1 MTEYSLYT
9 SLPVRKIV
17 KGDTLSVF
25 FTTNG
30 VALFQG
36 VNPDT
41 GVPTPSWNAESG
53 PVITPHVGSARGAS
67 YSLEA
72 HRWKYN
78 GNDLKFSTSGS
89 GWETSTVDNRFQ
101 INHTDGSIRII
112 GDLASKNNQD
122 ADTLEYSG
130 VARQSAKVTFD
141 VQKTVDIFISPLGSS
156 SFGGGVSV
164 ESTAIGTINGVLVN
178 STHISNTVLFNAN
191 GAVASYTVNV
201 RKGLNGTVIASLSNG
216 KISTFEITRDMV
228 DGQEL
233 FIVEFYIDGNTEAV
247 YRTGFTV
254 IDIDDLYQAQ
264 ADMDGEPSDN
274 KDDVAYIKGKIINVR
289 THTEV
294 GASGNVVFQLV
305 NNSDESVLIS
315 KTVPY
320 QEFHDTG
327 IPVTGAD
334 ITDAHGNTI
343 SASANMQFNVTIA

>member
-17 KGDTLSVF
+17 KGDTLSVY

-89 GWETSTVDNRFQ
+89 GWETSTVDNRFR
-101 INHTDGSIRII
+101 INHIDGSIQII

-178 STHISNTVLFNAN
+178 STRISNTVLFNAN
-191 GAVASYTVNV
+191 GAVVSYTVKV
-201 RKGLNGTVIASLSNG
+201 RNGLNGTEIASLPNG

-294 GASGNVVFQLV
+294 GATGNVVFKLV
-305 NNSDESVLIS
+305 NNSDNSVLIS

-320 QEFHDTG
+320 QEFHNTG

-334 ITDAHGNTI
+334 ITDANDNTI

>member
-17 KGDTLSVF
+17 KGDTLSVY

-41 GVPTPSWNAESG
+41 GVPIPSWNAESG

-89 GWETSTVDNRFQ
+89 GWETSTVDNRFR
-101 INHTDGSIRII
+101 INHIDGSIQII
-112 GDLASKNNQD
+112 GNLASKNNQD

-141 VQKTVDIFISPLGSS
+141 VQKTVDIFISPIGSS

-178 STHISNTVLFNAN
+178 STRISNTVLFNAN
-191 GAVASYTVNV
+191 GAVASYTVKV
-201 RKGLNGTVIASLSNG
+201 RKGLNGTEIASLLNG

-233 FIVEFYIDGNTEAV
+233 FIVEFYIEGNTEAV

-289 THTEV
+289 TNTEV
-294 GASGNVVFQLV
+294 GATGNVVFKLV
-305 NNSDESVLIS
+305 NNSDNSVLIS

-334 ITDAHGNTI
+334 ITDSQDNTI

>member
-17 KGDTLSVF
+17 KGDTLSLY

-41 GVPTPSWNAESG
+41 GVPTPSWTADSG
-53 PVITPHVGSARGAS
+53 PSITPHVGSARGAS

-89 GWETSTVDNRFQ
+89 GWETSTVDSRFRM
-101 INHTDGSIRII
+101 NHTDGSIQII
-112 GDLASKNNQD
+112 GNLASKSNQD

-130 VARQSAKVTFD
+130 VARQSEKVTFD

-164 ESTAIGTINGVLVN
+164 ESTAIGTVNGVVVN
-178 STHISNTVLFNAN
+178 STHITNTVLFNSN
-191 GAVASYTVNV
+191 GAVTSYTVKLL
-201 RKGLNGTVIASLSNG
+201 KGLDGTTLATLPNG
-216 KISTFEITRDMV
+216 KISTFDITRDMV

-289 THTEV
+289 TNTEV
-294 GASGNVVFQLV
+294 GASGNVVFKLV
-305 NNSDESVLIS
+305 NNSDNSVLIS

-334 ITDAHGNTI
+334 ITDSQDNTI

>member
-17 KGDTLSVF
+17 KGDTLSVY

-41 GVPTPSWNAESG
+41 GVPTPSWNAGSG

-89 GWETSTVDNRFQ
+89 GWETSTVDNRFRM
-101 INHTDGSIRII
+101 NHTDGSIQII

-130 VARQSAKVTFD
+130 VARQSEKVTFD

-178 STHISNTVLFNAN
+178 STRISNSVLFNAN
-191 GAVASYTVNV
+191 GAVASYTVKV
-201 RKGLNGTVIASLSNG
+201 RKGLNGTVIASLPNG

-274 KDDVAYIKGKIINVR
+274 NDDVAYIKGKIINVR

-294 GASGNVVFQLV
+294 GASGNVVFKLV
-305 NNSDESVLIS
+305 NNSDNSVLIS

-320 QEFHDTG
+320 QQFHDTG

-334 ITDAHGNTI
+334 ITDAHDNTI

>member
-17 KGDTLSVF
+17 KGDTLSVY

-78 GNDLKFSTSGS
+78 GNGLNFSTSGS
-89 GWETSTVDNRFQ
+89 GWETSTVDHRFRM
-101 INHTDGSIRII
+101 NHTDGSIQII

-122 ADTLEYSG
+122 VDTLEYSG
-130 VARQSAKVTFD
+130 VARQSEKVTFD
-141 VQKTVDIFISPLGSS
+141 VQKTVDIFVSPLGSS

-178 STHISNTVLFNAN
+178 STRISNTVLFNAN
-191 GAVASYTVNV
+191 GAVASYTVTL
-201 RKGLNGTVIASLSNG
+201 RRGLNGTVIASKPNG
-216 KISTFEITRDMV
+216 KISTVEITRDMV

-294 GASGNVVFQLV
+294 GATGNVVFKLV
-305 NNSDESVLIS
+305 NNSDNSVLIS

-334 ITDAHGNTI
+334 ITDANDNTI

>member
-17 KGDTLSVF
+17 KGDTLSVY

-36 VNPDT
+36 VSPDT

-89 GWETSTVDNRFQ
+89 GWETSTVDNRFRM
-101 INHTDGSIRII
+101 NHTDGSIQII

-130 VARQSAKVTFD
+130 VARQSEKVTFD

-178 STHISNTVLFNAN
+178 STRISNTVLFNAT
-191 GAVASYTVNV
+191 GAVASYTVTL
-201 RKGLNGTVIASLSNG
+201 RRGLNGTVIASKPNG
-216 KISTFEITRDMV
+216 KISTVEITRDMV

-233 FIVEFYIDGNTEAV
+233 FIVEFYLDGNTEAV

-294 GASGNVVFQLV
+294 GATGNVVFKLV
-305 NNSDESVLIS
+305 NNSDNSVLIS

-334 ITDAHGNTI
+334 ITDANDNTI

>member
-17 KGDTLSVF
+17 KGDTLSVY

-41 GVPTPSWNAESG
+41 GEPTPSWNAESG

-78 GNDLKFSTSGS
+78 GNNLKFSTSGS
-89 GWETSTVDNRFQ
+89 GWETSTVDNRFRM
-101 INHTDGSIRII
+101 NHTDGSIQII

-130 VARQSAKVTFD
+130 VARQSEKVTFD
-141 VQKTVDIFISPLGSS
+141 VQKTVDIFVSPLGSS

-178 STHISNTVLFNAN
+178 STRISKTVLFNAT
-191 GAVASYTVNV
+191 GAVASYTVKV
-201 RKGLNGTVIASLSNG
+201 RKGLNGTVIASLPNG

-264 ADMDGEPSDN
+264 ADMDGELSDN
-274 KDDVAYIKGKIINVR
+274 LDEVAYIKGKIVNVR
-289 THTEV
+289 TNTEFA
-294 GASGNVVFQLV
+294 ASGNVVFKLV
-305 NNSDESVLIS
+305 NNSDNSVLIN

-334 ITDAHGNTI
+334 ITDAHNNTI

>member
-41 GVPTPSWNAESG
+41 GVPTPSWNTDSG
-53 PVITPHVGSARGAS
+53 PSITPHVGSARGAS

-89 GWETSTVDNRFQ
+89 GWETSTVDNRFRM
-101 INHTDGSIRII
+101 NHADGSIQII
-112 GDLASKNNQD
+112 GNLASKSNQD

-130 VARQSAKVTFD
+130 LARQSEKVTFD

-164 ESTAIGTINGVLVN
+164 ERTAVGTVNGVVVN
-178 STHISNTVLFNAN
+178 STHIFNTVLFNSN
-191 GAVASYTVNV
+191 GAVASYTVKL
-201 RKGLNGTVIASLSNG
+201 RKGLDGTELTTQSNG
-216 KISTFEITRDMV
+216 KISTFEITRDMI

-233 FIVEFYIDGNTEAV
+233 FIVEFYIEGNTEAV

-254 IDIDDLYQAQ
+254 IDIDDLYQAKAIMEGQ
-264 ADMDGEPSDN
+264 PSD
-274 KDDVAYIKGKIINVR
+274 KEGDVGYIKGYLYNVR
-289 THTEV
+289 TNTEV
-294 GASGNVVFQLV
+294 GASGNVVFKLV
-305 NNSDESVLIS
+305 NESNGSVIIN
-315 KTVPY
+315 KTVTY

-327 IPVTGAD
+327 VPVTGAD
-334 ITDAHGNTI
+334 LTDENNNDI
-343 SASANMQFNVTIA
+343 SASANMQFHVTIA

>member
-17 KGDTLSVF
+17 KGDTLSVY

-41 GVPTPSWNAESG
+41 GVPTPSWSAESG

-89 GWETSTVDNRFQ
+89 GWETSTVDNRFR
-101 INHTDGSIRII
+101 INHTDGSIQII

-130 VARQSAKVTFD
+130 VARQSEKVTFD

-178 STHISNTVLFNAN
+178 STRISNTVLFNAN
-191 GAVASYTVNV
+191 GAVASYTVKV
-201 RKGLNGTVIASLSNG
+201 RKGLNGTVIASFPNG
-216 KISTFEITRDMV
+216 KINTFEITRDMV

-233 FIVEFYIDGNTEAV
+233 FIVEFYIDGNTDAV

-254 IDIDDLYQAQ
+254 IDIDDLYQAT
-264 ADMDGEPSDN
+264 ATMDGEPSDN
-274 KDDVAYIKGKIINVR
+274 NDDVAYIKGKIINVR
-289 THTEV
+289 TNTEV
-294 GASGNVVFQLV
+294 GASGNVVFKLV
-305 NNSDESVLIS
+305 NNSDNSVLIS

-334 ITDAHGNTI
+334 ITDANDNTI

>member
-17 KGDTLSVF
+17 KGDTLSVY

-36 VNPDT
+36 VNPYT

-78 GNDLKFSTSGS
+78 GNDLNFSKSGS
-89 GWETSTVDNRFQ
+89 GWETSTVDNRFRM
-101 INHTDGSIRII
+101 NHTDGSIQII

-130 VARQSAKVTFD
+130 VARQSEKVTFD
-141 VQKTVDIFISPLGSS
+141 VQKTVDIFVTPLGSS

-178 STHISNTVLFNAN
+178 STRISNTVLFNAN
-191 GAVASYTVNV
+191 GAVASYTVKV
-201 RKGLNGTVIASLSNG
+201 RKGLNGTVIASLPNG

-233 FIVEFYIDGNTEAV
+233 FIVEFYIEGNTKAV

-254 IDIDDLYQAQ
+254 IDIDDLYQAT
-264 ADMDGEPSDN
+264 ATMDGEPSDN
-274 KDDVAYIKGKIINVR
+274 LDEVAYIKGKIVNVR
-289 THTEV
+289 TNTEV
-294 GASGNVVFQLV
+294 GASGNVVFKLV
-305 NNSDESVLIS
+305 NNSDNSVLIS
-315 KTVPY
+315 KTVSY

-327 IPVTGAD
+327 IPVTGANL
-334 ITDAHGNTI
+334 TDAHDNTI

>member
-130 VARQSAKVTFD
+130 VARQNAKVTFD

-178 STHISNTVLFNAN
+178 STRISNTVLFNAN

-201 RKGLNGTVIASLSNG
+201 RKGLNGTVIASLPNG

>member
-17 KGDTLSVF
+17 KGDTLSVY

-89 GWETSTVDNRFQ
+89 GWETSTVDNRFR
-101 INHTDGSIRII
+101 INHTDGSIQII

-130 VARQSAKVTFD
+130 VARQSEKVTFD

-178 STHISNTVLFNAN
+178 STRISNTVLFNAN
-191 GAVASYTVNV
+191 GAVASYTVKV
-201 RKGLNGTVIASLSNG
+201 RKGLVGDPIATLPNG

-264 ADMDGEPSDN
+264 AMMEGEPSDN
-274 KDDVAYIKGKIINVR
+274 KDDVAYIKGKIINAR
-289 THTEV
+289 TNTEV
-294 GASGNVVFQLV
+294 GATGNVVFKLV
-305 NNSDESVLIS
+305 NNSDNSVLIS

-334 ITDAHGNTI
+334 LTDSQDNTI

>member
-17 KGDTLSVF
+17 KGDTLSVY

-89 GWETSTVDNRFQ
+89 GWETSTVDNRFR
-101 INHTDGSIRII
+101 INHINGSIQII

-178 STHISNTVLFNAN
+178 STRISNTVLFNAN
-191 GAVASYTVNV
+191 GAVASYTVKV
-201 RKGLNGTVIASLSNG
+201 RKGLNGTEIASFPNG

-233 FIVEFYIDGNTEAV
+233 FIVEFYIEGNTEAV

-289 THTEV
+289 TNTEV
-294 GASGNVVFQLV
+294 GATGNVVFKLV
-305 NNSDESVLIS
+305 NNSDNSVLIS

-334 ITDAHGNTI
+334 ITDSQDNTI

>member
-17 KGDTLSVF
+17 KGDTLSVY

-78 GNDLKFSTSGS
+78 GNDLNFSKSGS
-89 GWETSTVDNRFQ
+89 GWETSTVDNRFRM
-101 INHTDGSIRII
+101 NHTDGSIQII

-130 VARQSAKVTFD
+130 VARQSEKVTFD

-178 STHISNTVLFNAN
+178 STRISNTVLFNAN
-191 GAVASYTVNV
+191 GAVASYTVKV

-233 FIVEFYIDGNTEAV
+233 FIVEFYIEGNTKAV

-254 IDIDDLYQAQ
+254 IDIDDLYQAT
-264 ADMDGEPSDN
+264 ATMDGEPSDN
-274 KDDVAYIKGKIINVR
+274 LDEVAYIKGKIVNVR
-289 THTEV
+289 TNTEV
-294 GASGNVVFQLV
+294 GASGNVVFKLV
-305 NNSDESVLIS
+305 NNSDNSVLIS
-315 KTVPY
+315 KTVSY

-327 IPVTGAD
+327 IPVTGANL
-334 ITDAHGNTI
+334 TDAHDNTI

>member
-191 GAVASYTVNV
+191 GAVASYTVKV
-201 RKGLNGTVIASLSNG
+201 RKGLNGTEIASLSNG

-343 SASANMQFNVTIA
+343 SASVNMQFNVTIA

>member
-17 KGDTLSVF
+17 KGDTLSVY

-36 VNPDT
+36 VSPDT
-41 GVPTPSWNAESG
+41 GIPTPSWNAEIG

-78 GNDLKFSTSGS
+78 GNDLNFSKSGS
-89 GWETSTVDNRFQ
+89 GWETSTVDNRFRM
-101 INHTDGSIRII
+101 NHTDGSIQII
-112 GDLASKNNQD
+112 GNLASKNNQD

-178 STHISNTVLFNAN
+178 STRISKTVLFNAT
-191 GAVASYTVNV
+191 GAVASYTVKV
-201 RKGLNGTVIASLSNG
+201 RKGLNGTVIASLPNG

-294 GASGNVVFQLV
+294 GATGNVVFKLV
-305 NNSDESVLIS
+305 NNSDNSVLIS
-315 KTVPY
+315 KTVSY

-334 ITDAHGNTI
+334 ITDADDNTI

>member
-1 MTEYSLYT
+1 MTEYSLFT

-17 KGDTLSVF
+17 KGDTLSLY

-41 GVPTPSWNAESG
+41 GVPTPSWTIDSG
-53 PVITPHVGSARGAS
+53 PSITPHVGSARGAS

-89 GWETSTVDNRFQ
+89 GWETSSVDNRFRM
-101 INHTDGSIRII
+101 NHTDGSIQII
-112 GDLASKNNQD
+112 GNLASKSNQD

-130 VARQSAKVTFD
+130 VARQSEKVTFD

-164 ESTAIGTINGVLVN
+164 ESTAIGMINGVLVN
-178 STHISNTVLFNAN
+178 STRISNTMLFNAN
-191 GAVASYTVNV
+191 GAVASYTVKV
-201 RKGLNGTVIASLSNG
+201 RKGLNGTEIASLPNG

-254 IDIDDLYQAQ
+254 IDIDDLYQAKAIMEGQ
-264 ADMDGEPSDN
+264 PSD
-274 KDDVAYIKGKIINVR
+274 KEGDVGYIKGYLYNVR
-289 THTEV
+289 TNTEV
-294 GASGNVVFQLV
+294 GASGNVVFKLV
-305 NNSDESVLIS
+305 NDSSGSVIIN
-315 KTVPY
+315 KTVTY

-327 IPVTGAD
+327 VPVTGAD
-334 ITDAHGNTI
+334 LTDENNNDI
-343 SASANMQFNVTIA
+343 SATANMQFNVTIA

>member
-17 KGDTLSVF
+17 KGDTLSVY

-78 GNDLKFSTSGS
+78 GNDLNFSKSGS
-89 GWETSTVDNRFQ
+89 GWETSTVDNRFRM
-101 INHTDGSIRII
+101 NHTDGSIQII

-130 VARQSAKVTFD
+130 VARQSEKVTFD
-141 VQKTVDIFISPLGSS
+141 VQKTVDIFISPLGCS

-178 STHISNTVLFNAN
+178 STRISNTVLFNAN
-191 GAVASYTVNV
+191 GAVAIYTVKV
-201 RKGLNGTVIASLSNG
+201 RKGLNGTVIASLPNG

-233 FIVEFYIDGNTEAV
+233 FIVEFYIEGNTEAV

-254 IDIDDLYQAQ
+254 IDIDDLYQAT
-264 ADMDGEPSDN
+264 ATMDGEPSDN
-274 KDDVAYIKGKIINVR
+274 LDEVAYIKGKIVNVR
-289 THTEV
+289 TNTEV
-294 GASGNVVFQLV
+294 GASGNVVFKLV
-305 NNSDESVLIS
+305 NNSDNSVLIS
-315 KTVPY
+315 KTVSY

-327 IPVTGAD
+327 IPVTGANL
-334 ITDAHGNTI
+334 TDAHDNTI

>member
-17 KGDTLSVF
+17 KGDTLSVY

-41 GVPTPSWNAESG
+41 GVPTPSWNAQSG

-89 GWETSTVDNRFQ
+89 GWETSTVDNRFR
-101 INHTDGSIRII
+101 INHTDGSIQII

-130 VARQSAKVTFD
+130 VARQSEKVTFD

-178 STHISNTVLFNAN
+178 STRISNTVLFNAN
-191 GAVASYTVNV
+191 GAVASYTVKV
-201 RKGLNGTVIASLSNG
+201 RKGLNGTVIASFPNG
-216 KISTFEITRDMV
+216 KINTFEITRDMV

-274 KDDVAYIKGKIINVR
+274 LDDVAYIKGKIINVR

-294 GASGNVVFQLV
+294 GASGNVVFKLV
-305 NNSDESVLIS
+305 NNSDNSVLIS

-334 ITDAHGNTI
+334 LTDAHDNTI

>member
-17 KGDTLSVF
+17 KGDTLSVY

-41 GVPTPSWNAESG
+41 GVPTPSWNAQSG

-89 GWETSTVDNRFQ
+89 GWETSTVDNRFR
-101 INHTDGSIRII
+101 INHTDGSIQII

-130 VARQSAKVTFD
+130 VARQSEKVTFD

-178 STHISNTVLFNAN
+178 STRISNTVLFNAN
-191 GAVASYTVNV
+191 GAVASYTVKV
-201 RKGLNGTVIASLSNG
+201 RKGLNGTVIASLPNG
-216 KISTFEITRDMV
+216 KINTFEITRDMV

-274 KDDVAYIKGKIINVR
+274 LDDVAYIKGKIINVR

-294 GASGNVVFQLV
+294 GASGNVVFKLV
-305 NNSDESVLIS
+305 NNSDNSVLIS

-334 ITDAHGNTI
+334 LTDAHDNTI

>member
-17 KGDTLSVF
+17 KGDTLSVY

-36 VNPDT
+36 VNPNT

-78 GNDLKFSTSGS
+78 GNDLNFSKSGS
-89 GWETSTVDNRFQ
+89 GWETSTVDNRFRM
-101 INHTDGSIRII
+101 NHTDGSIQII

-130 VARQSAKVTFD
+130 VARQSEKVTFD

-178 STHISNTVLFNAN
+178 STRISNTVLFNAN
-191 GAVASYTVNV
+191 GAVASYTVKV
-201 RKGLNGTVIASLSNG
+201 RKGLNGTVIASLPNG

-233 FIVEFYIDGNTEAV
+233 FIVEFYIEDNTKAV

-254 IDIDDLYQAQ
+254 IDIDDLYQAT
-264 ADMDGEPSDN
+264 ATMDGEPSDN
-274 KDDVAYIKGKIINVR
+274 LDEVAYIKGKIVNVR
-289 THTEV
+289 TNTEV
-294 GASGNVVFQLV
+294 GASGNVVFKLV
-305 NNSDESVLIS
+305 NNSDNSVLIS
-315 KTVPY
+315 KTVSY

-327 IPVTGAD
+327 IPVTGANL
-334 ITDAHGNTI
+334 TDAHDNTI

>member
-17 KGDTLSVF
+17 KGDTLSVY

-41 GVPTPSWNAESG
+41 GVPTPSWNAQSG

-89 GWETSTVDNRFQ
+89 GWETSTVDNRFR
-101 INHTDGSIRII
+101 INHTDGSIQII

-130 VARQSAKVTFD
+130 VARQSEKVTFD

-178 STHISNTVLFNAN
+178 STRISNTVLFNAN
-191 GAVASYTVNV
+191 GAVASYTVKV
-201 RKGLNGTVIASLSNG
+201 RKGLNGTVIASFPNG
-216 KISTFEITRDMV
+216 KINTFEITRDMV

-254 IDIDDLYQAQ
+254 IDIDDLYQAT
-264 ADMDGEPSDN
+264 ATMDGEPSDN
-274 KDDVAYIKGKIINVR
+274 NDDVAYIKGKIINVR
-289 THTEV
+289 TNTEV
-294 GASGNVVFQLV
+294 GASGNVVFKLV
-305 NNSDESVLIS
+305 NNSDNSVLIS

-334 ITDAHGNTI
+334 LTDAHDNTI

>member
-17 KGDTLSVF
+17 KGDTLSVY

-41 GVPTPSWNAESG
+41 GVPTPSWNAQSG

-89 GWETSTVDNRFQ
+89 GWETSTVDNRFRM
-101 INHTDGSIRII
+101 NHTDGSIQII

-130 VARQSAKVTFD
+130 VARQSEKVTFD

-178 STHISNTVLFNAN
+178 STRISNTVLFNAN
-191 GAVASYTVNV
+191 GAVASYTVKV
-201 RKGLNGTVIASLSNG
+201 RKGLNGTVIASFPNG

-274 KDDVAYIKGKIINVR
+274 LDDVAYIKGKIINVR

-294 GASGNVVFQLV
+294 GASGNVVFKLV
-305 NNSDESVLIS
+305 NNSDNSILIS

-334 ITDAHGNTI
+334 LTDAHDNTI

>member
-1 MTEYSLYT
+1 M
-9 SLPVRKIV
+9 
-17 KGDTLSVF
+17 
-25 FTTNG
+25 
-30 VALFQG
+30 
-36 VNPDT
+36 
-41 GVPTPSWNAESG
+41 
-53 PVITPHVGSARGAS
+53 
-67 YSLEA
+67 
-72 HRWKYN
+72 
-78 GNDLKFSTSGS
+78 
-89 GWETSTVDNRFQ
+89 
-101 INHTDGSIRII
+101 NHTDGSIQII

-130 VARQSAKVTFD
+130 VARQSEKVTFD

-178 STHISNTVLFNAN
+178 STRISNTVLFNAN
-191 GAVASYTVNV
+191 GAVASYTVKV
-201 RKGLNGTVIASLSNG
+201 RKGLNGTELASLPNG

-254 IDIDDLYQAQ
+254 IDIDDLYQAK
-264 ADMDGEPSDN
+264 AMMEGEPSD
-274 KDDVAYIKGKIINVR
+274 KEGDVGYIKGYVYNVR
-289 THTEV
+289 KNTEV
-294 GASGNVVFQLV
+294 GATGNVVFKLV
-305 NNSDESVLIS
+305 NESDGSVIIN

-334 ITDAHGNTI
+334 LTDAHDNTI

>member
-89 GWETSTVDNRFQ
+89 GWETSTVDNRFR
-101 INHTDGSIRII
+101 INHTDGSIQII

-122 ADTLEYSG
+122 ADNLEYSG

-178 STHISNTVLFNAN
+178 STRISNTVLFNAT
-191 GAVASYTVNV
+191 GAVASYTVKV
-201 RKGLNGTVIASLSNG
+201 RKGLVGDPIATLPNG

-264 ADMDGEPSDN
+264 AMMEGEPSDN
-274 KDDVAYIKGKIINVR
+274 KDDVAYIKGKIINAR
-289 THTEV
+289 TNTEV
-294 GASGNVVFQLV
+294 GATGNVVFKLV
-305 NNSDESVLIS
+305 NNSDNSVLIS

-334 ITDAHGNTI
+334 LTDSQDNTI

>member
-17 KGDTLSVF
+17 KGDTLSVY

-41 GVPTPSWNAESG
+41 GVPAPSWNAESG

-78 GNDLKFSTSGS
+78 GNDLNFSKSGS
-89 GWETSTVDNRFQ
+89 GWETSTVDNRFRM
-101 INHTDGSIRII
+101 NHTDGSIQII
-112 GDLASKNNQD
+112 GDLASKNNQN

-130 VARQSAKVTFD
+130 VARQSEKVTFD

-178 STHISNTVLFNAN
+178 STRISNTVLFNAN
-191 GAVASYTVNV
+191 GAVASYTVTL
-201 RKGLNGTVIASLSNG
+201 RRGLNGTVIASKPNG
-216 KISTFEITRDMV
+216 KISTVEITRDMV

-233 FIVEFYIDGNTEAV
+233 FIVEFYLDGNTEAV

-294 GASGNVVFQLV
+294 GVTGNVVFKLV
-305 NNSDESVLIS
+305 NNSDNSVLIS
-315 KTVPY
+315 KTVSY

-334 ITDAHGNTI
+334 ITDADDNTI

>member
-17 KGDTLSVF
+17 KGDTLSVY

-41 GVPTPSWNAESG
+41 GVPTPSWNAQSG

-78 GNDLKFSTSGS
+78 GNNLNFSTSGS
-89 GWETSTVDNRFQ
+89 GWEASTVDNRFRM
-101 INHTDGSIRII
+101 NHTDGSIQII

-130 VARQSAKVTFD
+130 VARQSEKVTFD

-178 STHISNTVLFNAN
+178 STRISNTVLFNAN
-191 GAVASYTVNV
+191 GAVASYTVKV
-201 RKGLNGTVIASLSNG
+201 RKGLNGTELASLLNG

-274 KDDVAYIKGKIINVR
+274 LDDVAYIKGKIINVR

-294 GASGNVVFQLV
+294 GASGNVVFKLV
-305 NNSDESVLIS
+305 NNSDNSVIIS

-320 QEFHDTG
+320 QQFHDTG

-334 ITDAHGNTI
+334 LTDANDNTI

>member
-17 KGDTLSVF
+17 KGDTLSVY

-78 GNDLKFSTSGS
+78 GNDLNFSKSGS
-89 GWETSTVDNRFQ
+89 GWETSTVDNRFRM
-101 INHTDGSIRII
+101 NHTDGSIQII
-112 GDLASKNNQD
+112 GDLASNNNQD

-130 VARQSAKVTFD
+130 VARQSEKVTFD

-178 STHISNTVLFNAN
+178 STRISNTVLFNAN
-191 GAVASYTVNV
+191 GAVASYTVKV
-201 RKGLNGTVIASLSNG
+201 RKGLNGTVIASLPNG

-233 FIVEFYIDGNTEAV
+233 FIVEFYIEGNTKAV

-254 IDIDDLYQAQ
+254 IDIDDLYQAT
-264 ADMDGEPSDN
+264 ATMDGEPSDN
-274 KDDVAYIKGKIINVR
+274 LDEVAYIKGKIVNVR
-289 THTEV
+289 TNTEV
-294 GASGNVVFQLV
+294 GASGNVVFKLV
-305 NNSDESVLIS
+305 NNSDNSVLIS
-315 KTVPY
+315 KTVSY

-327 IPVTGAD
+327 IPVTGANL
-334 ITDAHGNTI
+334 TDAHDNTI

>member
-17 KGDTLSVF
+17 KGDTLSVY

-41 GVPTPSWNAESG
+41 GVPTPSWNAEIG

-78 GNDLKFSTSGS
+78 GNDLNFSKSGS
-89 GWETSTVDNRFQ
+89 GWETSTVDNRFRM
-101 INHTDGSIRII
+101 NHTDGSIQII
-112 GDLASKNNQD
+112 GNLASKNNQD

-130 VARQSAKVTFD
+130 VARQSEKVTFD

-178 STHISNTVLFNAN
+178 STRISNTVLFNDN
-191 GAVASYTVNV
+191 GAVASYTVKV
-201 RKGLNGTVIASLSNG
+201 RKGLNGTVIASLPNG

-233 FIVEFYIDGNTEAV
+233 FIVEFYLDGNTDAV

-294 GASGNVVFQLV
+294 GATGNVVFKLV
-305 NNSDESVLIS
+305 NNSDNSVLIS

-334 ITDAHGNTI
+334 ITDANDNTI

>member
-41 GVPTPSWNAESG
+41 GVPTPSWSAESG

-89 GWETSTVDNRFQ
+89 GWETSTVDNRFR
-101 INHTDGSIRII
+101 INHTDGSIQII

-130 VARQSAKVTFD
+130 VARQSEKVTFD

-178 STHISNTVLFNAN
+178 STRISNTVLFNAN
-191 GAVASYTVNV
+191 GAVASYTVKV
-201 RKGLNGTVIASLSNG
+201 RKGLNGTVIASFPNG
-216 KISTFEITRDMV
+216 KINTFEITRDMV

-254 IDIDDLYQAQ
+254 IDIDDLYQAT
-264 ADMDGEPSDN
+264 ATMDGEPSDN
-274 KDDVAYIKGKIINVR
+274 NDDVAYIKGKIINVR
-289 THTEV
+289 TNTEV
-294 GASGNVVFQLV
+294 GASGNVVFKLV
-305 NNSDESVLIS
+305 NNSDNSVLIS

-334 ITDAHGNTI
+334 LTDAHDNTI

>member
-89 GWETSTVDNRFQ
+89 GWETSTVDNRFR
-101 INHTDGSIRII
+101 INHTDGSIQII

-130 VARQSAKVTFD
+130 VARQSEKVTFD

-178 STHISNTVLFNAN
+178 STRISNTVLFNAN
-191 GAVASYTVNV
+191 GAVASYTVKV
-201 RKGLNGTVIASLSNG
+201 RKGLVGDPIATLPNG

-264 ADMDGEPSDN
+264 AMMEGEPSDN
-274 KDDVAYIKGKIINVR
+274 KDDVAYIKGKIINAR
-289 THTEV
+289 TNTEV
-294 GASGNVVFQLV
+294 GATGNVVFKLV
-305 NNSDESVLIS
+305 NNSDNSVLIS

-334 ITDAHGNTI
+334 LTDSQDNTI

>member
-17 KGDTLSVF
+17 KGDTLSVY

-41 GVPTPSWNAESG
+41 GVPTPSWSAESG

-89 GWETSTVDNRFQ
+89 GWETSTVDNRFR
-101 INHTDGSIRII
+101 INHTDGSIQII

-130 VARQSAKVTFD
+130 VARQSEKVTFD

-178 STHISNTVLFNAN
+178 STRISNTVLFNAN
-191 GAVASYTVNV
+191 GAVASYTVKV
-201 RKGLNGTVIASLSNG
+201 RKGLNGTVIASLPNG

-254 IDIDDLYQAQ
+254 IDIDDLYQAT
-264 ADMDGEPSDN
+264 ATMDGEPSDN
-274 KDDVAYIKGKIINVR
+274 NDDVAYIKGKIINVR

-294 GASGNVVFQLV
+294 GASGNVVFKLV
-305 NNSDESVLIS
+305 NNSDNSVLIS

-334 ITDAHGNTI
+334 LTDAHDNTI

>member
-343 SASANMQFNVTIA
+343 SASAQMQFNVTIA

>member
-89 GWETSTVDNRFQ
+89 GWETSTVDNRFR
-101 INHTDGSIRII
+101 INHTDGSIQII

-122 ADTLEYSG
+122 ADNLEYSG

-178 STHISNTVLFNAN
+178 STRISNTVLFNAN
-191 GAVASYTVNV
+191 GAVASYTVKV
-201 RKGLNGTVIASLSNG
+201 RKGLVGDPIATLPNG

-264 ADMDGEPSDN
+264 AMMEGEPSD
-274 KDDVAYIKGKIINVR
+274 KEGDVGYIKGYVYNVR
-289 THTEV
+289 KNTEV
-294 GASGNVVFQLV
+294 GATGNVVFKLV
-305 NNSDESVLIS
+305 NESDGTVIIN

-334 ITDAHGNTI
+334 LTDSNKNTI
-343 SASANMQFNVTIA
+343 SATANMQFNVTIA

>member
-41 GVPTPSWNAESG
+41 GVPTPSWSAESG

-89 GWETSTVDNRFQ
+89 GWETSTVDNRFR
-101 INHTDGSIRII
+101 INHTDGSIQII
-112 GDLASKNNQD
+112 GNLASKNNQD

-191 GAVASYTVNV
+191 GAVASYTVKV
-201 RKGLNGTVIASLSNG
+201 RKGLNGTEIASLSNG

>member
-1 MTEYSLYT
+1 M
-9 SLPVRKIV
+9 
-17 KGDTLSVF
+17 
-25 FTTNG
+25 
-30 VALFQG
+30 
-36 VNPDT
+36 
-41 GVPTPSWNAESG
+41 
-53 PVITPHVGSARGAS
+53 
-67 YSLEA
+67 
-72 HRWKYN
+72 
-78 GNDLKFSTSGS
+78 
-89 GWETSTVDNRFQ
+89 
-101 INHTDGSIRII
+101 NHTDGSIQII

-122 ADTLEYSG
+122 ADNLEYSG
-130 VARQSAKVTFD
+130 VARQSEKVTFD

-178 STHISNTVLFNAN
+178 STRISNTVLFNAN
-191 GAVASYTVNV
+191 GAVANYTVKV
-201 RKGLNGTVIASLSNG
+201 RKGLNGTVIASLPNG

-274 KDDVAYIKGKIINVR
+274 LDEVAYIKGKIINVR

-294 GASGNVVFQLV
+294 GASGNVVFKLV
-305 NNSDESVLIS
+305 NNSDNSVLIS

-320 QEFHDTG
+320 QEFHDRG

-334 ITDAHGNTI
+334 LTDAHDNTI